1 MEKIVCMCSRIITTL
16 DTQMQYWASDNV
28 QALVDLKFR
37 NKSLTQHEH
46 KSVLIHLPV
55 SYSLFMQRPLTKIC
69 NSNSSPHPHIA
80 SFSISNGFPKFQAS
94 QEAKD
99 TLPI

>member
-1 MEKIVCMCSRIITTL
+1 MCIRIITTL
-16 DTQMQYWASDNV
+16 DTQMQNWASNNV
-28 QALVDLKFR
+28 QALADLKFR

-46 KSVLIHLPV
+46 KSILMLIHVPV
-55 SYSLFMQRPLTKIC
+55 SYSVFMQRPLTKIC
-69 NSNSSPHPHIA
+69 NSNPSPHPHIA
-80 SFSISNGFPKFQAS
+80 SSSISNGFPKFQAS